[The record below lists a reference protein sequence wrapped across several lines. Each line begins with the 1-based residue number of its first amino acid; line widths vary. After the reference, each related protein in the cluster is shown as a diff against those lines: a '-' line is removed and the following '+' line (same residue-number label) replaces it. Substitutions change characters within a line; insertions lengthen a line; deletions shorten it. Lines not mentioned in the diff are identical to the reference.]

1 MSKKRVLII
10 GVGSAGM
17 SFANQ
22 LAEHPEKFDVSLI
35 NSIDRCS
42 RQAFSIFVDKEK
54 YGATWFNQ
62 GVQGGSPV
70 FHHTFRMFERQGYQ
84 VSPVKLQVSFG
95 KDIYHMILPN
105 GALFLGT
112 GNATP
117 DASSI
122 IFERLF
128 TSPTYDLEHRGVHV
142 RLSTELTEV
151 IKRDKQGV
159 QVKLKPRKTHNTP
172 VDTAASSADEH
183 TLETVEEFEELVLC
197 VLPNQAKILL
207 GKTARWIDKFIL
219 ENLYGQDERERCNFG
234 QNQFKAMY
242 YIKEYKSDPR
252 KLEMC
257 FDFAAISRMTA
268 AYRLGADYPD
278 DLEHDDFARVCF
290 R

>member
-95 KDIYHMILPN
+95 KDIYV
-105 GALFLGT
+105 
-112 GNATP
+112 
-117 DASSI
+117 
-122 IFERLF
+122 
-128 TSPTYDLEHRGVHV
+128 YLEHRGVHV

-219 ENLYGQDERERCNFG
+219 GWAKFADDVTVTHSDTEYMENIIQIITIL
-234 QNQFKAMY
+234 
-242 YIKEYKSDPR
+242 IK
-252 KLEMC
+252 L
-257 FDFAAISRMTA
+257 
-268 AYRLGADYPD
+268 
-278 DLEHDDFARVCF
+278 
-290 R
+290 

>member
-95 KDIYHMILPN
+95 
-105 GALFLGT
+105 
-112 GNATP
+112 
-117 DASSI
+117 
-122 IFERLF
+122 
-128 TSPTYDLEHRGVHV
+128 
-142 RLSTELTEV
+142 
-151 IKRDKQGV
+151 
-159 QVKLKPRKTHNTP
+159 
-172 VDTAASSADEH
+172 ADEH

-219 ENLYGQDERERCNFG
+219 GWAKFADDVTVTHSDTEYMENIIQIITIL
-234 QNQFKAMY
+234 
-242 YIKEYKSDPR
+242 IK
-252 KLEMC
+252 L
-257 FDFAAISRMTA
+257 RMTA